1 MAVKENNTTNPF
13 RSATANPVTFASQIL
28 DEAKNLRQGD
38 INQQLD
44 QALQEALTTL
54 QKKADLDESGK
65 IPATQ
70 LPAIAKFTKS
80 VVAEL
85 PGTGSDNV
93 IYFVP
98 AADSEEQNVYEEYM
112 WIDGQW
118 ELLGTTKV
126 DLSGYATKEEMNKK
140 VILLNTI
147 EPGKATM
154 TPKEVYDHVK
164 AHGFDALI
172 VVNVDGIR
180 DHICY
185 RVSISASSITLDCA
199 EFYET
204 NETDS
209 PTTDIMHS
217 RVTISSTGAV
227 SSTEV
232 VIAVNLLKKDAVTEQ
247 MGESTEHVVCQKLF
261 TDTVNE
267 INNVLFTQYTAL
279 TFSRTPSVI
288 ERGINTKVTLTW
300 NPTFNGAY
308 AKPSALTAKKGATT
322 LTTDTS
328 LKTIQ
333 DTEGIT
339 ETTTYSIEATIKG
352 IKKTASAT
360 VNAYYPMYFGGS
372 ASEEITSEELL
383 ALTKQSIKS
392 SPAGQVTIPLTTGQ
406 YLWLCVPESMSINS
420 VGILN
425 SAPVGMEQY
434 TVVAVSGK
442 GNYRCYRSESAM
454 IRDTS
459 DTYVIG

>member
-1 MAVKENNTTNPF
+1 MAKRYSGFKEY
-13 RSATANPVTFASQIL
+13 
-28 DEAKNLRQGD
+28 
-38 INQQLD
+38 
-44 QALQEALTTL
+44 
-54 QKKADLDESGK
+54 GK
-65 IPATQ
+65 RPYI
-70 LPAIAKFTKS
+70 
-80 VVAEL
+80 
-85 PGTGSDNV
+85 
-93 IYFVP
+93 
-98 AADSEEQNVYEEYM
+98 
-112 WIDGQW
+112 
-118 ELLGTTKV
+118 
-126 DLSGYATKEEMNKK
+126 
-140 VILLNTI
+140 
-147 EPGKATM
+147 
-154 TPKEVYDHVK
+154 
-164 AHGFDALI
+164 
-172 VVNVDGIR
+172 
-180 DHICY
+180 
-185 RVSISASSITLDCA
+185 
-199 EFYET
+199 
-204 NETDS
+204 
-209 PTTDIMHS
+209 
-217 RVTISSTGAV
+217 
-227 SSTEV
+227 
-232 VIAVNLLKKDAVTEQ
+232 DAVTGHLMVYDIPAMKYVPKTVDLHQ
-247 MGESTEHVVCQKLF
+247 STGSSKTGAMSQYAVTKAL
-261 TDTVNE
+261 NE

-288 ERGINTKVTLTW
+288 ERGVNTKVTLTW

-308 AKPSALTAKKGATT
+308 EKPSALTVKKGGTT

-333 DTEGIT
+333 DTAGIT
-339 ETTTYSIEATIKG
+339 ETTTYSIEATIRG
-352 IKKTASAT
+352 IRKTASAT

>member
-1 MAVKENNTTNPF
+1 MIELNDLGSFDDINAVWKKYPEGGKEGDYLTIGDVRYRWNKYDRMWVSEDKVIETPARRTRTFFGDVAIHHDLTVAGTIRAKRIKQPYCGM
-13 RSATANPVTFASQIL
+13 FASV
-28 DEAKNLRQGD
+28 E
-38 INQQLD
+38 
-44 QALQEALTTL
+44 ALQMTIPDPSKGMWAIVGDTVPAPIYRCDEDGTWAPTGATGGTDAGANIELRATEEYIQWKYVWDTEWTDL
-54 QKKADLDESGK
+54 VSIADLHT
-65 IPATQ
+65 ALVQ
-70 LPAIAKFTKS
+70 
-80 VVAEL
+80 
-85 PGTGSDNV
+85 
-93 IYFVP
+93 
-98 AADSEEQNVYEEYM
+98 
-112 WIDGQW
+112 
-118 ELLGTTKV
+118 
-126 DLSGYATKEEMNKK
+126 
-140 VILLNTI
+140 
-147 EPGKATM
+147 EPGDS
-154 TPKEVYDHVK
+154 KELAMSQY
-164 AHGFDALI
+164 
-172 VVNVDGIR
+172 
-180 DHICY
+180 
-185 RVSISASSITLDCA
+185 
-199 EFYET
+199 
-204 NETDS
+204 
-209 PTTDIMHS
+209 
-217 RVTISSTGAV
+217 
-227 SSTEV
+227 
-232 VIAVNLLKKDAVTEQ
+232 AVT
-247 MGESTEHVVCQKLF
+247 KAL
-261 TDTVNE
+261 NE
-267 INNVLFTQYTAL
+267 INDVLFSQYTAL

-308 AKPSALTAKKGATT
+308 EKPSALTVKRGATT

-333 DTEGIT
+333 DTAGIT

-352 IKKTASAT
+352 ITKTASAT